1 MPHDNATHP
10 DPVSDRRRPVSL
22 LGMSRIAV
30 VGSVNLDMVA
40 TCARLPQPGETVGGA
55 SMSRHPGGKGANQAL
70 AARRMGATVSLV
82 ARVGKDPNAEEAL
95 ALLRQAGV
103 DLTRAW
109 RDPSAPT
116 GVALIVVDS
125 KGENQIVV
133 APGANGRLAP
143 ADVNVGDA
151 EAVICQFEV
160 PIETVEAAA
169 EQATGLFC
177 LNAAPALR
185 LTEPLMKR
193 ADVVVVNE
201 VEHAEL
207 ADSLERFDGLVVIT
221 AGAAGA
227 AVYRRGRQVGRA
239 TPPSVTPVDTVGA
252 GDAFVGA
259 LVVAMVEE
267 RSTSEALTRACAA
280 GALATTKPGAQPS
293 LPTSA
298 EVDAVLARV

>member
-1 MPHDNATHP
+1 MMA
-10 DPVSDRRRPVSL
+10 
-22 LGMSRIAV
+22 
-30 VGSVNLDMVA
+30 
-40 TCARLPQPGETVGGA
+40 
-55 SMSRHPGGKGANQAL
+55 RHPGGKGANQAL
-70 AARRMGATVSLV
+70 AARLMGANVSLI
-82 ARVGKDPNAEEAL
+82 ARVGKDPNADEAL

-116 GVALIVVDS
+116 GVALIVVDA

-143 ADVNVGDA
+143 GDVNVDDA
-151 EAVICQFEV
+151 DAVICQFEV

-169 EQATGLFC
+169 EKTTGLFF
-177 LNAAPALR
+177 LNAAPARL
-185 LTEPLMKR
+185 LTEPLLKR

-207 ADSLERFDGLVVIT
+207 AAGLERFGGLVVIT

-239 TPPSVTPVDTVGA
+239 TPPSVTPIDTVGA

-267 RSTSEALTRACAA
+267 RTTNEALTRACAA
-280 GALATTKPGAQPS
+280 GALATTKQGAQPS
-293 LPTSA
+293 LPTAA

>member
-1 MPHDNATHP
+1 
-10 DPVSDRRRPVSL
+10 
-22 LGMSRIAV
+22 MSRIAV
-30 VGSVNLDMVA
+30 VGSVNLDLVA
-40 TCARLPQPGETVGGA
+40 TCARLPMPGETVGDA
-55 SMSRHPGGKGANQAL
+55 KMARHPGGKGANQAL
-70 AARRMGATVSLV
+70 AARLMGATVSLI

-95 ALLRQAGV
+95 ARLRQAGV

-116 GVALIVVDS
+116 GVAMIVVDEQ
-125 KGENQIVV
+125 GENQIVV

-143 ADVNVGDA
+143 GDVNVDGA
-151 EAVICQFEV
+151 EAVICQFEI

-169 EQATGLFC
+169 EMTTGLFC
-177 LNAAPALR
+177 LNAAPARPLTDR
-185 LTEPLMKR
+185 LLKR

-207 ADSLERFDGLVVIT
+207 AAGLERFDGLVVIT

-259 LVVAMVEE
+259 LVVALVEE
-267 RSTSEALTRACAA
+267 RSTNEALTRACAA
-280 GALATTKPGAQPS
+280 GALATTKQGAQPS

-298 EVDAVLARV
+298 EVDAVLAKV

>member
-1 MPHDNATHP
+1 
-10 DPVSDRRRPVSL
+10 
-22 LGMSRIAV
+22 MSRIAV
-30 VGSVNLDMVA
+30 VGSVNLDLVA
-40 TCARLPQPGETVGGA
+40 SCARLPLPGETVGDA
-55 SMSRHPGGKGANQAL
+55 TMARHPGGKGANQAL
-70 AARRMGATVSLV
+70 AARRMGATVSLI

-95 ALLRQAGV
+95 ALLREAGV

-109 RDPSAPT
+109 RDPAAPT
-116 GVALIVVDS
+116 GIALIMVDA

-133 APGANGRLAP
+133 APGANGRLTP
-143 ADVNVGDA
+143 GDVNVDDA

-169 EQATGLFC
+169 EKTTGLFC
-177 LNAAPALR
+177 LNAAPAR
-185 LTEPLMKR
+185 QLTEPLLKR

-207 ADSLERFDGLVVIT
+207 AAGLERFDGLVVIT

-239 TPPSVTPVDTVGA
+239 SPPAVTPVDTVGA

-267 RSTSEALTRACAA
+267 RSTIEALTRACAA
-280 GALATTKPGAQPS
+280 GALATTKHGAQTS